1 MSDDRL
7 VGMLA
12 ALRTERM
19 ERSADQKLRNQLE
32 TAWTAR
38 ESQSALAYRLR
49 RPLLVMATVA
59 LILGSAATTA
69 SAPGDSPLYSVRVT
83 IENAA
88 VRFHTDPDDRAAY
101 LLSLLEQRTSEAAR
115 L

>member
-19 ERSADQKLRNQLE
+19 ERTADHMLRAQLE
-32 TAWTAR
+32 NAWTMR
-38 ESQSALAYRLR
+38 EVQGGLAWRIR
-49 RPLLVMATVA
+49 RPILVLATAA
-59 LILGSAATTA
+59 LILGSAATTL
-69 SAPGDSPLYSVRVT
+69 SAPGDSPLYSLRVT

-88 VRFHTDPDDRAAY
+88 VHFHTDDRMAY
-101 LLSLLEQRTSEAAR
+101 LVS
-115 L
+115 